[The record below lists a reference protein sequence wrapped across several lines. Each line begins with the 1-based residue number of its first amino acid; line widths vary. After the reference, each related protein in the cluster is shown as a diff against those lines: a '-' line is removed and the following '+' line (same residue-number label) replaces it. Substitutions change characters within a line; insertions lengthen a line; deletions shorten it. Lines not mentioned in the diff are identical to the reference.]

1 MSVPTDSTPPTT
13 GTPTTT
19 QPTSTDRNTMD
30 EKSLMLVTGAT
41 GYIGTRLVPELLAAG
56 HRVRVLSRSA
66 AKLEDR
72 PWLADVEVI
81 EGDATEHAD
90 LIAAL
95 DGVRVAYY
103 LLHSMD
109 GKGDFQQRDRDLAR
123 RFADAAAEQDVARI
137 VYLGGLH
144 PDGEKLSDHL
154 ASRVEV
160 GQILLDGK
168 VPAAVL
174 QAAVIVGTGS
184 ASFEM
189 LRHLTERLPAMV
201 APRWLRNRIQPI
213 AVRDVLHYLVGAA
226 ELPAD
231 LNRTLDIGGPEVL
244 TYDEMIQRFATLSGL
259 RRRLIVTVPVLTPKL
274 AGHWVGLVTP
284 VPAGLAKPL
293 VDSLVH
299 EVVCREDDIRE
310 LIPEAEPLLDFEQSM
325 HAALADAGS
334 LDDPGS
340 PAADQHDP
348 ARAVAGDPDWVGEP
362 HYTDRRSSTTTRSP
376 TDMWATVAAIGGDT
390 GWYGTDV
397 LWQVRGAMDRVIGG
411 PGMDRGRP
419 NRALRPGDEVDNWV
433 VEAVDAPRSLT
444 LRARTKLPGTAW
456 LRFEVDSV
464 DPEDAD
470 AGRTTRLTQVST
482 FRPSGLSGHLYWN
495 VIAPAHRLV
504 FGRMHRGMLADTPRH

>member
-1 MSVPTDSTPPTT
+1 MTPQHAT
-13 GTPTTT
+13 GIA
-19 QPTSTDRNTMD
+19 
-30 EKSLMLVTGAT
+30 LVTGAT

-66 AKLEDR
+66 DKLRDR
-72 PWLADVEVI
+72 PWLAEVDVV
-81 EGDATEHAD
+81 EGDATDHDD
-90 LIAAL
+90 LLRAL
-95 DGVRVAYY
+95 DGVQVAYY

-109 GKGDFQQRDRDLAR
+109 GKGDFQQRDRELAQ
-123 RFADAAAEQDVARI
+123 RFADAAAEREVARI

-144 PDGEKLSDHL
+144 PAGEKLSDHL

-226 ELPAD
+226 GLPAD

-244 TYDEMIQRFATLSGL
+244 TYDEMIQRFAKLAGL

-310 LIPEAEPLLDFEQSM
+310 LIPDAEPLLDFEQSV
-325 HAALADAGS
+325 HAALADVGT
-334 LDDPGS
+334 LDDPDS
-340 PAADQHDP
+340 PSADQHDP

-362 HYTDRRSSTTTRSP
+362 HYTDRRSSLTTRSP
-376 TDMWATVAAIGGDT
+376 ADVWSTVAAIGGDT
-390 GWYGTDV
+390 GWYGTDA
-397 LWQVRGAMDRVIGG
+397 LWQVRGAMDKVIGG

-419 NRALRPGDEVDNWV
+419 NRALQVGDEVDNWV

-444 LRARTKLPGTAW
+444 LRARTKLPGVAW
-456 LRFEVDSV
+456 LRFEVDS
-464 DPEDAD
+464 DSSSAPEDEPD
-470 AGRTTRLTQVST
+470 TEGSTRLTQIST

-495 VIAPAHRLV
+495 VIAPAHRAV
-504 FGRMHRGMLADTPRH
+504 FGKMHRGMLADSPQR